1 MFRWVVLEKEID
13 RYLENFNSDFFFYL
27 EFNFVFMEIFIES
40 FFDDSF
46 LDVNIDFVWFLKLI
60 SYLSNFFIFNIWYNN
75 SCC

>member
-60 SYLSNFFIFNIWYNN
+60 SYLSNFFI
-75 SCC
+75 

>member
-40 FFDDSF
+40 FIDDSF

-60 SYLSNFFIFNIWYNN
+60 SYLSNFFI
-75 SCC
+75 